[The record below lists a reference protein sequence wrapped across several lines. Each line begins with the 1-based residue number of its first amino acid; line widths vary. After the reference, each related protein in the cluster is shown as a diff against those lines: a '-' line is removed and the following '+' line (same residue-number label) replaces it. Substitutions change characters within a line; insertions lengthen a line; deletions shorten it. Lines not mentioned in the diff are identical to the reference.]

1 VTAAP
6 SSGNLEGG
14 PSRLAIEQAISSL
27 RSGDPVDAER
37 TLRQRL
43 AQHPADLD
51 VMARLGDILADQGR
65 LVEAI
70 LLYKRILS
78 LAPKAHQVRIALA
91 HLLHK
96 LGQIKAA
103 LEEIDAAEGEGRT
116 TFAARTL
123 EADLLGKLGIHD
135 RELLVY
141 EALIADFPGNAML
154 WKCIANTLKTVGRT
168 EEAITAL
175 RKAIKLMPTYGEA
188 YWTLANLK
196 TFRFAP
202 RDLADMRK
210 ALRGKLSPDDEL
222 HFHFSLGKAL
232 EDRDN
237 AAESF
242 RHYAAGNAIRAGQ
255 IGINNAVVTQRVNA
269 AIAGFSRD
277 FLEARKDW
285 GSKAPDPIFIV
296 SLQRSGSTLVEQ
308 ILASHPMIE
317 GTAELIVLEQI
328 WERLGAVE
336 GRGRGSLAALSELP
350 AEQIEALGNEYL
362 ERTRAFRLTDRPY
375 FVDKLPANWMNVGL
389 IRLILPNAKI
399 IDARRHPMACGFSN
413 FRQNYASGVTFSYS
427 QETIGAFYR
436 DYWRLMNHFDAVDP
450 GGVHH
455 VINERLIEDTE
466 GEVRRILEFVGVPFD
481 SGCLDFHT
489 TRRAVHSASSE
500 QVRRPINRD
509 GVDSWRPFE
518 PWLGPMKQALGPAL
532 ENWDRF
538 PVSR

>member
-1 VTAAP
+1 MTAAT
-6 SSGNLEGG
+6 SSGKLEGG
-14 PSRLAIEQAISSL
+14 PSRLAIEQAIASL

-37 TLRQRL
+37 TLRQHL
-43 AQHPADLD
+43 AQQPADLE

-65 LVEAI
+65 LVEAS

-91 HLLHK
+91 HLLNRQ
-96 LGQIKAA
+96 GQFKAA
-103 LEEIDAAEGEGRT
+103 LEEIEATDGPARA

-123 EADLLGKLGIHD
+123 EGDLLGKLGIHD

-141 EALIADFPGNAML
+141 EALIADFPDNAML
-154 WKCIANTLKTVGRT
+154 WRCLGDTLKTVGRT
-168 EEAITAL
+168 DEAIAAL
-175 RKAIKLMPTYGEA
+175 RKAAKILPTYGVA

-210 ALRGKLSPDDEL
+210 ALRGKLSPDDAL

-232 EDRDN
+232 EDRGN

-255 IGINNAVVTQRVNA
+255 IGINSAVVTQRVNA
-269 AIAGFSRD
+269 AIAGFSRE

-285 GSKAPDPIFIV
+285 GSKAPDPIFVV
-296 SLQRSGSTLVEQ
+296 SLQRSGSTLIEQ

-317 GTAELIVLEQI
+317 GTAELMVLEQI

-336 GRGRGSLAALSELP
+336 GRGRGSLAALYELDR
-350 AEQIEALGNEYL
+350 EQIEALGNEYL
-362 ERTRAFRLTDRPY
+362 ERTRAYRLTARPY

-466 GEVRRILEFVGVPFD
+466 GEVRRILEYVGVPFD
-481 SGCLDFHT
+481 PACLDFHKT
-489 TRRAVHSASSE
+489 KRAVHSASSE

-532 ENWDRF
+532 DDWDRV
-538 PVSR
+538 PI